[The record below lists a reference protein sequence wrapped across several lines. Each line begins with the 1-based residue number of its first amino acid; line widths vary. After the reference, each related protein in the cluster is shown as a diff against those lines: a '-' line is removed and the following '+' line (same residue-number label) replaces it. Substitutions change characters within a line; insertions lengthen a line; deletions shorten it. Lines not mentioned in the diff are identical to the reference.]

1 MKIVIHGFLGL
12 HERLALPSSLDLP
25 EGATLKDLLEGLPP
39 EIKQAVEA
47 QAIDP
52 RASRAGGRLAILING
67 RHFTHLPDRLET
79 RLADQDE
86 VAIFPPIAG
95 G

>member
-1 MKIVIHGFLGL
+1 MRITIRGFLTL
-12 HERLALPSSLDLP
+12 REQMALPSSLELP
-25 EGATLKDLLEGLPP
+25 EGATLQDLLERLPP
-39 EIKQAVEA
+39 EIMEAVKA
-47 QAIDP
+47 RTADP
-52 RASRAGGRLAILING
+52 QSSRKSGRVAILING
-67 RHFTHLPDRLET
+67 QHYTHLPDRLET